1 MNINFIA
8 LEKMGFHCELHKDE
22 GVWIYPRDAQNIIP
36 QLQELT
42 ELPRRDCEML
52 MEDISDMQIIN
63 AIKNAA

>member
-8 LEKMGFHCELHKDE
+8 LEKMGFHCELHEDE
-22 GVWIYPRDAQNIIP
+22 GVCIYPRNPQNIIS

-52 MEDISDMQIIN
+52 MEDISDLQIIN
-63 AIKNAA
+63 AIKTA